1 MSEYSI
7 SNFITQLQTVY
18 TLNIVTFL
26 QNKTLNYSNYIFFAV
41 FLLVRVIAFY
51 FLGYQLSVL
60 NIILMLIQSV
70 LLLGTGFNIYNL
82 FSNVYANKG
91 VLAILL
97 VFHLILLQMMYID
110 QENKI
115 LLIMKTYMMLCLYE
129 NTFS

>member
-1 MSEYSI
+1 MSEYSV

-18 TLNIVTFL
+18 TLNIVAFL
-26 QNKTLNYSNYIFFAV
+26 QNKTLNFSNYIFFAV

-51 FLGYQLSVL
+51 FLSYQLSVL

-97 VFHLILLQMMYID
+97 VFHLI
-110 QENKI
+110 I
-115 LLIMKTYMMLCLYE
+115 LYVINLFFQTL
-129 NTFS
+129 

>member
-1 MSEYSI
+1 MSEYSVK
-7 SNFITQLQTVY
+7 NFLTQLQTVY
-18 TLNIVTFL
+18 TLNIIAFL

-60 NIILMLIQSV
+60 NIVLMLIQSV

-82 FSNVYANKG
+82 FANTKASKG

-97 VFHLILLQMMYID
+97 VVHLIIMYVMNLLFQKID
-110 QENKI
+110 
-115 LLIMKTYMMLCLYE
+115 
-129 NTFS
+129 SSD